1 MNGESGDERGTPGSG
16 GLRVGAAFGRYVI
29 LDRVGEGGMGVVY
42 SAYDRELDRKVALKL
57 LLKEGDQEARQ
68 RLLREAQAMARLSHP
83 NVVTV
88 HDAGL
93 IRDRMFLAMEFVEGQ
108 DLDRYLAER
117 RPGWREVVRL
127 FHEAGK
133 GLAAAHRAGLVHRD
147 FKPANVL
154 VGEDGR
160 VRVGDFGLARPGG
173 PTKAIDGLGDM
184 ETLVEV
190 PGETSARRLR
200 GQPLTAEGII
210 MGTPRFM
217 APEQI
222 LEGVA
227 DAATDQFSFCVALYE
242 KLFDQHPFA
251 KGTQSEVVRRMAS
264 GEALPPPSGTG
275 VPSRV
280 RRAVLR
286 GLSAK
291 REDRFPDMAA
301 LLAELAYDPG
311 VVRKRRVRVAIGVAA
326 AVLLALSVHTLL
338 NRRAALCSGGD
349 ERLAAFWNQGRQE
362 SLREHFG
369 ELGSDFPAD
378 AAEALIRAVNDRG
391 RRWVEAYTEVC
402 SASRL
407 RGEVSTDVMDRQM
420 ACLEQRLEET
430 RQLLELLGNADVE
443 LAASAADAVAGLPG
457 LAACMS
463 SAEMLE
469 EDPLPDDSARR
480 REIKSARQDLA
491 QGEALKAAG
500 RFQEALQTAVEV
512 SKTADGLGFTPLQAE
527 ARFLAGNVAIELG
540 RTETAERELRSALT
554 AAGKGG
560 ARRLAVWIANDLT
573 WVYGVMKSEVDRALW
588 WSDLAES
595 WAGRL
600 QSAEAEM
607 WEILSTRADVLAT
620 AGRAREALEL
630 QRRVSEQA
638 LNEGHRD
645 DEMAAHAHLGL
656 ADALYQVGEYRE
668 ALGHYRLAAA
678 LREQLMG
685 PDHPQV
691 AVVLVSLG
699 SVLTQLNQ
707 YDEALPVLKRALD
720 INERVFGRDSPVL
733 SVNLNNI
740 ASALEG
746 MQRYEEA
753 LEVHRRGIDLVTQTW
768 GPDHPQTAFT
778 HLNTLSVYRQLG
790 RLDEALVE
798 AREARRVL
806 VKAYGPDHPLCAYA
820 ENAEGVMYLLMG
832 QPGKAVGPLERAV
845 AIREKAGVD
854 QLAAAES
861 RFSLAKAVWELGQRD
876 RAHRLARQAR
886 EVFAA
891 DGTQRGREDAAL
903 LDEWFSQRH

>member
-1 MNGESGDERGTPGSG
+1 
-16 GLRVGAAFGRYVI
+16 
-29 LDRVGEGGMGVVY
+29 
-42 SAYDRELDRKVALKL
+42 
-57 LLKEGDQEARQ
+57 
-68 RLLREAQAMARLSHP
+68 
-83 NVVTV
+83 
-88 HDAGL
+88 
-93 IRDRMFLAMEFVEGQ
+93 
-108 DLDRYLAER
+108 
-117 RPGWREVVRL
+117 
-127 FHEAGK
+127 
-133 GLAAAHRAGLVHRD
+133 
-147 FKPANVL
+147 
-154 VGEDGR
+154 
-160 VRVGDFGLARPGG
+160 
-173 PTKAIDGLGDM
+173 
-184 ETLVEV
+184 
-190 PGETSARRLR
+190 
-200 GQPLTAEGII
+200 
-210 MGTPRFM
+210 
-217 APEQI
+217 

-227 DAATDQFSFCVALYE
+227 DAASDQFSFCVALYE
-242 KLFDQHPFA
+242 RLFEQHPFA
-251 KGTQSEVVRRMAS
+251 KGTPSEVVGRMAS
-264 GEALPPPSGTG
+264 GEILPPPAGSG

-286 GLSAK
+286 GLSAR
-291 REDRFPDMAA
+291 REDRFPDMSA

-311 VVRKRRVRVAIGVAA
+311 AVRRRRLGVAA
-326 AVLLALSVHTLL
+326 GVAAVVLLAVSVHTLM

-349 ERLAAFWNQGRQE
+349 QRLAAFWNQGRRE

-369 ELGSDFPAD
+369 SLGAHFPAD
-378 AAEALIRAVNDRG
+378 AAQALIRAVDARG
-391 RRWVEAYTEVC
+391 RSWVEAYTEVC
-402 SASRL
+402 AASRL
-407 RGEVSTDVMDRQM
+407 RGEVSSDVMDRQM

-430 RQLLELLGNADVE
+430 RRLLELLGNADVE
-443 LAASAADAVAGLPG
+443 LAASAADAVAALPG
-457 LAACMS
+457 LQAFMS

-469 EDPLPDDSARR
+469 EDPLPEDPTRR
-480 REIKSARQDLA
+480 QEIKAAREDLA

-500 RFQEALQTAVEV
+500 RFQEALATALEV
-512 SKTADGLGFTPLQAE
+512 SKTAGGLGFDPLEAQ

-540 RTETAERELRSALT
+540 QTETAERELRAALT

-573 WVYGVMKSEVDRALW
+573 WLYGVMKSEVDRALW

-607 WEILSTRADVLAT
+607 WEILSTRADLLET

-630 QRRVSEQA
+630 QQRLSEQA

-645 DEMAAHAHLGL
+645 DEMAAHAHLGV
-656 ADALYQVGEYRE
+656 ADALYHVGEYRE

-678 LREQLMG
+678 IREQLMG

-699 SVLTQLNQ
+699 SVLTQLSQ

-720 INERVFGRDSPVL
+720 INERVFGPDSPVL
-733 SVNLNNI
+733 SANLNNI

-753 LEVHRRGIDLVTQTW
+753 LAVHKRGIDLVTRAW

-832 QPGKAVGPLERAV
+832 QPRKAVGPLERAV

-854 QLAAAES
+854 ELAAAES

-876 RAHRLARQAR
+876 RARRLARKAR
-886 EVFAA
+886 ETFVA
-891 DGTQRGREDAAL
+891 DGTQRGREDVAL
-903 LDEWFSQRH
+903 LDEWSAQHR